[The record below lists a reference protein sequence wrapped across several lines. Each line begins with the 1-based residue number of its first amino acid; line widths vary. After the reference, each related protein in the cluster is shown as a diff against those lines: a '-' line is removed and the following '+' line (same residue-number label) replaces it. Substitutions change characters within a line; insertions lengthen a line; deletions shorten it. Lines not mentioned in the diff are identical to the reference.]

1 MSNFKGVRAALRLTI
16 AVVLSVL
23 VPFTASAQEVL
34 YVHTDGLGSVV
45 LLTDKNRNVVERN
58 EYEPYGRLLNRPVTD
73 RPGYA
78 GHVMDATTDLTY
90 MQQRYYDQGIGKFL
104 SVDPVTAMSS
114 VGSFNRYRYGNNNP
128 YKFTDP
134 DGRNAI
140 LLEAAVVLTVAATIF
155 YFGTSVEQRNNLG
168 KQLDTITKNAVN
180 NVISQN
186 SETNSPPA
194 DSSGSAGEKIKEGT
208 RPAAGVS
215 GQKGE
220 REGDGGVEGAH
231 GAFDNVN
238 GTNEK
243 SPRPDVRVKDLADGG
258 RIETHPSTKSP
269 DYPQGTQTVKVQ
281 DSNGRVTTTVRFPN
295 KGQ

>member
-1 MSNFKGVRAALRLTI
+1 MSNFQRIRGALQLTT

-23 VPFTASAQEVL
+23 VPFTASAQTVA

-45 LLTDKNRNVVERN
+45 LMTDKDRNIVERN
-58 EYEPYGRLLNRPVTD
+58 EYEPYGRLLNHPVTD
-73 RPGYA
+73 RPGYG
-78 GHVMDATTDLTY
+78 GHVMDAATDLTY
-90 MQQRYYDQGIGKFL
+90 MQQRYYDQSIGKFL
-104 SVDPVTAMSS
+104 SVDPVTAVSG

-134 DGRNAI
+134 DGRNAV
-140 LLEAAVVLTVAATIF
+140 LLEAAVILTVAATIF
-155 YFGTSVEQRNNLG
+155 YFGTTAEQRNNVG

-180 NVISQN
+180 NVLSQN
-186 SETNSPPA
+186 SEPNNPPP
-194 DSSGSAGEKIKEGT
+194 DSSGSASDKIKEGT

-220 REGDGGVEGAH
+220 REGDGGKEGAH
-231 GAFDNVN
+231 GTFDNVN

-281 DSNGRVTTTVRFPN
+281 DSNGRVTATVRFPN